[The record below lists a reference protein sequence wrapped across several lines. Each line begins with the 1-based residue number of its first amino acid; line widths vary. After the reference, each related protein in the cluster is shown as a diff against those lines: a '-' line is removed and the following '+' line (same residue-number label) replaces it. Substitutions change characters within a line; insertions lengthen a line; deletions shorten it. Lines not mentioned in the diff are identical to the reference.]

1 MTSGST
7 HRRARRR
14 SVAPALLGLAAVTT
28 LVLAACGDD
37 TVGADTSAATPAD
50 EGVPADHGLD
60 DETLATVLASTTA
73 VDGVACGRLASGS
86 GFAVTED
93 LVVTSA
99 HVVVGIEEIRV
110 HTFDGRMLTGT
121 PVAFD
126 PDADLAIVRVDD
138 AGFTPLPL
146 AADAAPGT
154 TGVVV
159 GWERGPFADPTPYRI
174 QRRVTVRIERVGDTL
189 RVERPAWLVAADI
202 DVGDSGAA
210 LVDRTGE
217 VIGVAFATSIA
228 GEGVGYAVRSSAV
241 GELLA
246 NGLDDNPVIP
256 DC

>member
-1 MTSGST
+1 M
-7 HRRARRR
+7 
-14 SVAPALLGLAAVTT
+14 VLGLAVA
-28 LVLAACGDD
+28 LGSASCGDD
-37 TVGADTSAATPAD
+37 GTAVAPTTVPVTIA
-50 EGVPADHGLD
+50 GVPTDHGLD
-60 DETLATVLASTTA
+60 DETLAAVLASTTA

-99 HVVVGIEEIRV
+99 HVVVGIDEIRV
-110 HTFDGRMLTGT
+110 HTFDGRTLAAT

-126 PDADLAIVRVDD
+126 PDADLAIVRVDG
-138 AGFTPLPL
+138 AGLTPLPL

-159 GWERGPFADPTPYRI
+159 GWERGPFADPTPYRV
-174 QRRVTVRIERVGDTL
+174 QRRVTVRIERVGDTV
-189 RVERPAWLVAADI
+189 RIERPAWLVAAEI

-217 VIGVAFATSIA
+217 VIGVAFATSTA
-228 GEGVGYAVRSSAV
+228 GDGIGYAVRSSAV

-246 NGLDDNPVIP
+246 GGLDDNPVIP